1 MCIHVSSEIEEA
13 AKDAGDIT
21 VKRQKET
28 IKKLARE
35 VAACD
40 SIAKAQQEMMQQ
52 QKDEINHLKK
62 HMKNMASKMKEMEES
77 ISKSIAKQF
86 INFEK
91 KVEKIINNQTS
102 TLETNAEKTF
112 ANVVKYKSTNST
124 PDIKSIIKETNV
136 EQHREENEKKKR
148 ETNIVIHG
156 VPENNFNSK
165 EEEFEYGTKIS
176 RNN

>member
-1 MCIHVSSEIEEA
+1 MCIHEEA
-13 AKDAGDIT
+13 AKDADDIT
-21 VKRQKET
+21 IKRQEET

-86 INFEK
+86 INFEN
-91 KVEKIINNQTS
+91 KVEKIIKNQTS
-102 TLETNAEKTF
+102 TLETNAE
-112 ANVVKYKSTNST
+112 NST

-165 EEEFEYGTKIS
+165 EEEFE
-176 RNN
+176 